1 MTGRDE
7 QDLDLAS
14 ARALAAGLQR
24 LLRTAGERIGEGNE
38 RSPLITRIT
47 EHIGVP
53 YRDLVMV
60 GQDYKGWEHAGL
72 QRGIDA
78 YLAARTPAAEWFGIA
93 GAERHYDSL
102 GAMVGAAVTQGF
114 YSLGRPEYG
123 TAAVGPDASMEVV
136 EIGMVPST
144 APDGSPVVLGVL
156 TRESYEALC
165 VLSVFARDRATAASV
180 RDEVERLRREH
191 DVMRGQVLTFG
202 ASEYQQ
208 NALVSFLPRPHL
220 GASEVVLPDGRLEA
234 IEAHV
239 VGIAEHAERLL
250 AAGQH
255 LKRGLLL
262 HGPPGTGKTHTVR
275 YLMGRLLGYTIIQLT
290 GPAMRFLDEAV
301 ALARSL
307 QPAVVVVEDVDLV
320 AEDRDLVEG
329 GSGPLLFS
337 LLDAMDGVAGDADV
351 VFVLTTNR
359 VEVLERALAERPGR
373 IDLAVEVPRPDAAG
387 RVELLRLYGRKL
399 RLDADLDDIAART
412 EGVTASFIK
421 ELVRRAVLV
430 ALRDGAAPGT
440 LTGAHFGAAVTE
452 MFDPAQSLTRGLL
465 GASRENG
472 ASREH
477 DDALEY
483 GDASHGAGRPGD
495 GVFPGGGHDD
505 EDG

>member
-1 MTGRDE
+1 MDGSL
-7 QDLDLAS
+7 DLDS

-24 LLRTAGERIGEGNE
+24 LLRAAGNRITLDNAE
-38 RSPLITRIT
+38 SPLIARIAG
-47 EHIGVP
+47 HVGVP
-53 YRDLVMV
+53 FHDLVMV
-60 GQDYKGWEHAGL
+60 GQEYKIWENAGL

-78 YLAARTPAAEWFGIA
+78 YLAARTPGAEWFGVA
-93 GAERHYDSL
+93 GAERHHDNLSTL
-102 GAMVGAAVTQGF
+102 LAEALMQGT

-123 TAAVGPDASMEVV
+123 TAAVGPQETMEVV
-136 EIGMVPST
+136 QLGLVAT
-144 APDGSPVVLGVL
+144 AAPDGSPVVVGVL

-165 VLSVFARDRATAASV
+165 VLNVFARDRATAAAV
-180 RDEVERLRREH
+180 RDELDRLRLEH
-191 DVMRGQVLTFG
+191 EVMRGQVLTFSG
-202 ASEYQQ
+202 SEYQQ
-208 NALVSFLPRPHL
+208 NALVAFLPRPHL
-220 GASEVVLPDGRLEA
+220 AASDVVLPDGRLEA

-239 VGIAEHAERLL
+239 VGIAEHAEQLL

-290 GPAMRFLDEAV
+290 GPAMKFLDDAV

-307 QPAVVVVEDVDLV
+307 QPAVVIVEDVDLV
-320 AEDRDLVEG
+320 AEDRDLVE
-329 GSGPLLFS
+329 SSAGPLLFT

-359 VEVLERALAERPGR
+359 VESLERALSERPGR
-373 IDLAVEVPRPDAAG
+373 IDLAVEIPRPDAEG
-387 RVELLRLYGRKL
+387 RIDLLRLYAREL
-399 RLDADLDDIAART
+399 RLAADLDAVAART

-430 ALRDGAAPGT
+430 ALRAGDSPDPLDA
-440 LTGAHFGAAVTE
+440 LTDAHFGTALTE

-465 GASRENG
+465 GAAPKPGEDDDRE
-472 ASREH
+472 
-477 DDALEY
+477 DAVP
-483 GDASHGAGRPGD
+483 GAGVYVAD
-495 GVFPGGGHDD
+495 AFPNGEFEG